1 MLLGVL
7 LQVLNFDRS
16 GATCDRERQE
26 LLKKRSWRQIATMQ
40 HVDGRERALRA
51 LFVSGMHV
59 QIISDIAI
67 RIAW

>member
-26 LLKKRSWRQIATMQ
+26 LFKKRSWRQIATMQ
-40 HVDGRERALRA
+40 HVDGRKRALRA
-51 LFVSGMHV
+51 LFVPGMHV